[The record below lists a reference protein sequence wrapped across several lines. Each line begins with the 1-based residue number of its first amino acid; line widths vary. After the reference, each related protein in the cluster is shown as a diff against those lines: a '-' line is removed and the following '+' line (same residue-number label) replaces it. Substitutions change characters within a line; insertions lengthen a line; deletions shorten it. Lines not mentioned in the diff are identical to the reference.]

1 MTNSNRDRL
10 MDESRWYLIQT
21 KPRQEIRAQN
31 NLTQQ
36 GNKFYCPML
45 SVEKILK
52 GKVVMKS
59 EVMFARYIFI
69 QAGSRSDMVWVS
81 IRSTPGISQFV
92 SFGGVPA
99 KVESGLIEQLHTQEQ
114 HVAPKE
120 LFKKGE
126 RLLLTRGPFAGLEAF
141 YKAGGGEGRA
151 IVLLDF
157 LGKATQLGVQAAT
170 LTKLN

>member
-1 MTNSNRDRL
+1 
-10 MDESRWYLIQT
+10 MDESHWYLIQT

-31 NLTQQ
+31 NLKQQ
-36 GNKFYCPML
+36 GYKVYCPML
-45 SVEKILK
+45 SVEKILS

-69 QAGSRSDMVWVS
+69 QAGSRSDIVWVS
-81 IRSTPGISQFV
+81 IRSTPGVSHFV

-99 KVESGLIEQLHTQEQ
+99 KVESGLIEQLLAQEQ
-114 HVAPKE
+114 QVAPEE

-126 RLLLTRGPFAGLEAF
+126 CVLLTSGPFAGLEAF

-157 LGKATQLGVQAAT
+157 LGKATQLQVQAAS
-170 LTKLN
+170 LTKLS

>member
-1 MTNSNRDRL
+1 

-31 NLTQQ
+31 NLKQQ
-36 GNKFYCPML
+36 GYKVYCPML
-45 SVEKILK
+45 SVEKILG

-69 QAGSRSDMVWVS
+69 QAGSRSDIVWIS
-81 IRSTPGISQFV
+81 IRSTPGVSNFV
-92 SFGGVPA
+92 SFGGEPA
-99 KVESGLIEQLHTQEQ
+99 KVESGLIEQLLSYEQ
-114 HVAPKE
+114 QVAPEK
-120 LFKKGE
+120 LFNKGE
-126 RLLLTRGPFAGLEAF
+126 CLLLTSGPFAGFEAF
-141 YKAGGGEGRA
+141 YKADGGEGRA

-157 LGKATQLGVQAAT
+157 LGKATQLQVQTAI

>member
-1 MTNSNRDRL
+1 
-10 MDESRWYLIQT
+10 MDDSRWYLIQT

-31 NLTQQ
+31 NLKQQ
-36 GNKFYCPML
+36 GYNVYCPML
-45 SVEKILK
+45 SVEKILS
-52 GKVVMKS
+52 GKVVMKP

-69 QAGSRSDMVWVS
+69 QAGSRSDIVWVS
-81 IRSTPGISQFV
+81 IRSTPGVSHFV

-99 KVESGLIEQLHTQEQ
+99 KVESGLIEQLLVQEQ
-114 HVAPKE
+114 QVAPEE

-126 RLLLTRGPFAGLEAF
+126 RLLLTSGPFAGLEAF

-157 LGKATQLGVQAAT
+157 LGKATQLQVQAAT
-170 LTKLN
+170 LTKLS

>member
-1 MTNSNRDRL
+1 
-10 MDESRWYLIQT
+10 MDESRWYLIRT

-31 NLTQQ
+31 NLKQQ
-36 GNKFYCPML
+36 GYKVYCPML
-45 SVEKILK
+45 SVEKILS

-69 QAGSRSDMVWVS
+69 QAGSRSDIVWVS
-81 IRSTPGISQFV
+81 IRSTPGVSHFV

-99 KVESGLIEQLHTQEQ
+99 KVESGLIEQLLVQEQ
-114 HVAPKE
+114 QVAPEE

-126 RLLLTRGPFAGLEAF
+126 RLLLTSGPFAGLEAF

-157 LGKATQLGVQAAT
+157 LGKATQLKVQAAT
-170 LTKLN
+170 LTKLS